1 MFTMSLF
8 YISKNVDEATCM
20 KLPFRRLPCNSKAFI
35 TLYQTGITPGDAEEL
50 FGVAS
55 KTVQNWYE
63 RDKFKNTEAAVIGR
77 VLYVLPAAIE
87 RVQREMEKKH
97 E

>member
-1 MFTMSLF
+1 MSLF
-8 YISKNVDEATCM
+8 YVRQNVDEAICM

-35 TLYQTGITPGDAEEL
+35 TLYQTGVTPGEAEEF
-50 FGVAS
+50 FGVPA

-77 VLYVLPAAIE
+77 VLYVLPDALE
-87 RVQREMEKKH
+87 QVQRKMEKKH